1 MKGKYITRPFSED
14 TTLASASLSSR
25 WLKMTVSSNQYMLS
39 VVALFP
45 RLVLQAPSRRST
57 AWQSSPLSYTF
68 IKATDVHKL
77 GYKQVA
83 NLCWAFS
90 ACALNLSFITQGYE
104 HVVSSRIYK
113 VVVIEM
119 WGFIQ
124 HKIGIKAR
132 KTQYSNSKLDD
143 CSVIGG
149 KAVTVIRNPFG
160 KVPKSEHCAVVQD
173 EKYSNEMM
181 KGFFWLNWDTACHG
195 SAPSH

>member
-1 MKGKYITRPFSED
+1 MSGRQQDPSKLGKLFFLWELLEGAVKGKYITRPFSED

-83 NLCWAFS
+83 NLC
-90 ACALNLSFITQGYE
+90 
-104 HVVSSRIYK
+104 
-113 VVVIEM
+113 
-119 WGFIQ
+119 
-124 HKIGIKAR
+124 
-132 KTQYSNSKLDD
+132 
-143 CSVIGG
+143 
-149 KAVTVIRNPFG
+149 
-160 KVPKSEHCAVVQD
+160 
-173 EKYSNEMM
+173 
-181 KGFFWLNWDTACHG
+181 
-195 SAPSH
+195 